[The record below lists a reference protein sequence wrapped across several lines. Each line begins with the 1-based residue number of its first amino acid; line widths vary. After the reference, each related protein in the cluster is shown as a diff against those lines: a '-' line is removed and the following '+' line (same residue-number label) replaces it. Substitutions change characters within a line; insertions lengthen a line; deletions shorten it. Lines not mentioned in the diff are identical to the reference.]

1 MKESI
6 SRTLVPLVYVL
17 LLKAGAA
24 KLGVDDAT
32 TQALAALIVTG
43 AIYVTVR
50 VVEQRWPMVGIVLGW
65 PKSPTYDKAA

>member
-24 KLGVDDAT
+24 KLGIDDAA

-43 AIYVTVR
+43 GIYVTVR
-50 VVEQRWPMVGIVLGW
+50 VVEQRWPAAGVLLGW
-65 PKSPTYDKAA
+65 PKSPSYDKAA